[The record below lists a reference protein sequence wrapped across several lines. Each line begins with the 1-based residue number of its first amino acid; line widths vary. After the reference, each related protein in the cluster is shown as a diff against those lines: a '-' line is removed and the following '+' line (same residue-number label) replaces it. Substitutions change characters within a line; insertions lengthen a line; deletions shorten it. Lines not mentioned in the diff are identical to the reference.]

1 VTVLLSF
8 RVANHRSIRQEQ
20 QLNLHPVYNDDRP
33 QDTEWQAVPV
43 AGVFGAN
50 ASGKSNLLDALQ
62 YMARMVVFSHRD
74 AEPDGGIRRHPFLL
88 DDRAK
93 DETSWYVADLLLEG
107 VRYTYGFAVDD
118 ERVTEEW
125 LDSYPKGKKRQLFCR
140 EGDAVHPGASQDT
153 QELGLVGSITEP
165 NVLFLSLAA
174 RSRQRDFRPVYDWFA
189 QRLQFRRTS
198 DSRPYGLSTMR
209 ALEDADRYPEIMHLL
224 RAADLGIE
232 ECGTERVVMDEEI
245 LRRQYGTRIPP
256 RLLRELE
263 DEGPREMVRPWVGHR
278 GRNGIVQMDL
288 YDESAGTRALLEQ
301 APRFLSVLRRGG
313 TFVVDEIDASLH
325 SLLTA
330 RLTGL
335 FQNPETNPH
344 GAQLIF
350 TTHDPSL
357 LGRRDGEEILK
368 RDQVWFVEKD
378 SFGETTLYSLAD
390 FKPRK
395 DENRERRYLGG
406 SYGGIPFIDESFA
419 EALLR
424 RGGGTTAQE
433 AETQRQTRAETRSEA
448 AQPRH

>member
-1 VTVLLSF
+1 MLLSF

-20 QLNLHPVYNDDRP
+20 QLNLHPVYDDDRP
-33 QDTEWQAVPV
+33 PGTGWEAVPV

-50 ASGKSNLLDALQ
+50 ASGKTNLLDALE
-62 YMARMVVFSHRD
+62 YMARMVVSSHRD
-74 AEPDGGIRRHPFLL
+74 AEPDGGILRHPFLL
-88 DDRAK
+88 DDDAK
-93 DETSWYVADLLLEG
+93 GEPSWYVADLLLDE

-118 ERVTEEW
+118 DRVIEEW
-125 LDSYPKGKKRQLFCR
+125 LDSYPMNKKRELFSR
-140 EGDAVHPGASQDT
+140 EGDSVKPGASQDT
-153 QELGLVGSITEP
+153 RELGLVESITEP

-189 QRLQFRRTS
+189 RRLQFRRTNEA
-198 DSRPYGLSTMR
+198 RMPYRLSAMR
-209 ALEDADRYPEIMHLL
+209 ALEDADRHPEIMDLL

-232 ECGTERVVMDEEI
+232 GCGMERVVLDEEN
-245 LRRQYGTRIPP
+245 LRRQYGGRRIPS

-263 DEGPREMVRPWVGHR
+263 DEGPREGVRPWVGHR
-278 GRNGIVQMDL
+278 GRNGVVQMDL
-288 YDESAGTRALLEQ
+288 HDESAGTQALLEQ
-301 APRFLSVLRRGG
+301 APRFLAVLRRGG

-330 RLTGL
+330 RLIKL

-344 GAQLIF
+344 RAQLLF

-357 LGRRDGEEILK
+357 LGRRDGDDILK
-368 RDQVWFVEKD
+368 RDQVWFVEKGE
-378 SFGETTLYSLAD
+378 FGETSLYSLTD

-406 SYGGIPFIDESFA
+406 SYGGIPFIDESFT

-424 RGGGTTAQE
+424 RGGGTGQE
-433 AETQRQTRAETRSEA
+433 AETQRQAQVQA
-448 AQPRH
+448 AQSRD

>member
-1 VTVLLSF
+1 MLLSF

-20 QLNLHPVYNDDRP
+20 QLNLHPVYEDDRP
-33 QDTEWQAVPV
+33 AGTEWQAVPV

-50 ASGKSNLLDALQ
+50 ASGKTNLLDALQ
-62 YMARMVVFSHRD
+62 YMARMVVSSHRD
-74 AEPDGGIRRHPFLL
+74 AEPDGGILRHPFLL
-88 DDRAK
+88 DDEAK
-93 DETSWYVADLLLEG
+93 DEPSWYVADLLLDG

-118 ERVTEEW
+118 DRVTEEW
-125 LDSYPKGKKRQLFCR
+125 LDSYPLGKKRQLFSR
-140 EGDAVHPGASQDT
+140 EGDSVKPGASQEAR
-153 QELGLVGSITEP
+153 ELELVESITEP

-189 QRLQFRRTS
+189 RELQFRRANET
-198 DSRPYGLSTMR
+198 RPYGLSAVR
-209 ALEDADRYPEIMHLL
+209 ALENADRYPEIMHLL
-224 RAADLGIE
+224 QAADLGIE
-232 ECGTERVVMDEEI
+232 GCGMERVLMDEES
-245 LRRQYGTRIPP
+245 LRRQYGRRIPS

-278 GRNGIVQMDL
+278 GRNGVVQMDL
-288 YDESAGTRALLEQ
+288 YEESAGTQALLEQ

-330 RLTGL
+330 RLIGL
-335 FQNPETNPH
+335 FQNQDTNPH
-344 GAQLIF
+344 GAQLLF
-350 TTHDPSL
+350 TSHDPSL
-357 LGRRDGEEILK
+357 LGRRDGEDILK

-378 SFGETTLYSLAD
+378 SFGETSLYSLAD

-419 EALLR
+419 DALLR
-424 RGGGTTAQE
+424 RGGGTTGQDT
-433 AETQRQTRAETRSEA
+433 ETQRQAQADMLPEA
-448 AQPRH
+448 AESRH